1 MATAVYWWHIRVQ
14 QQPVEGRDG
23 RWIVLLTLT
32 ADSHSKH
39 LSEKRKGYEIRN
51 GRKIFLNWQSG
62 GRIVHQQQGSASL
75 YLLALKKNKYNSNL
89 LQTLSEVPGEV
100 WYSVFTSHST
110 VSVWHVFTHAVMSP
124 WVRQR
129 WSRPEISQSWLIR
142 LADCVRWQ
150 GDVLLVTRPH
160 QTIRHTTAPTAPT
173 TNHNNTTSPT
183 TTSNTERETY
193 YLYFLQ

>member
-1 MATAVYWWHIRVQ
+1 MAYQRPAAAYGGAGWQMNCPVDTDSW
-14 QQPVEGRDG
+14 QPLKTSLR
-23 RWIVLLTLT
+23 
-32 ADSHSKH
+32 
-39 LSEKRKGYEIRN
+39 EKERLQNKKWKEN
-51 GRKIFLNWQSG
+51 LLNWQSG